1 MEFLLSG
8 GNLVFD
14 GRLQWTLEVL
24 CSGSQTAVAIWSDDA
39 AKDGVKNG
47 RTGCFIKW
55 HSDQPPT
62 TLNGA
67 AGTLTTSTAAET
79 TMFVTSRFDFG

>member
-1 MEFLLSG
+1 MEFLLTG

-55 HSDQPPT
+55 P